1 LLSKE
6 ELASAK
12 FLTDKAMA
20 KITIT
25 QIRSAIDRTGR
36 QKKTIQALGLGKIRK
51 TVTVENTPQIAG
63 MVKSVQH
70 LLEVKEA

>member
-1 LLSKE
+1 
-6 ELASAK
+6 
-12 FLTDKAMA
+12 MA
-20 KITIT
+20 KISIT
-25 QIRSAIDRTGR
+25 QIRSAIDRTDR
-36 QKKTIQALGLGKIRK
+36 QKKTIKALGLGKLHK